1 VAIASIS
8 GLSSL
13 AVLAC
18 PIGMGVMMWVMAR
31 GNKKPSGGDQAG
43 DVRESRPA
51 SIEVLREEQRRLG
64 DEIDRLEHEP
74 RGDAEAS
81 SKPS

>member
-31 GNKKPSGGDQAG
+31 GNKKPSGGDN
-43 DVRESRPA
+43 VRESRPA

-74 RGDAEAS
+74 RGDREAS